1 MQMEA
6 RLCLSTYLHLR
17 HLCSVSY
24 IGSDVIHRRLELHQ
38 HLQNVQELRVLSR
51 DEMEYDEGPQESF

>member
-1 MQMEA
+1 MEA
-6 RLCLSTYLHLR
+6 RLYLSTYLHLR

-38 HLQNVQELRVLSR
+38 HLQNVQELRVPSR
-51 DEMEYDEGPQESF
+51 DEMEYDGGPQESF

>member
-1 MQMEA
+1 MEA

-17 HLCSVSY
+17 HPCSVSY

-38 HLQNVQELRVLSR
+38 HLQNVQELRALSL
-51 DEMEYDEGPQESF
+51 DEMEYDGGPQESF